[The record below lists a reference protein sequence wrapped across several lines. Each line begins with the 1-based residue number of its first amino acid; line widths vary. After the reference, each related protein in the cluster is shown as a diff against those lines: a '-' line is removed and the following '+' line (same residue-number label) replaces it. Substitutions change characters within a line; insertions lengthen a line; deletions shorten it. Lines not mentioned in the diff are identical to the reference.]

1 MKRFFTFFGYA
12 LIIFAF
18 LDFLLSWIYPDLL
31 MSWYVFS
38 NNLLGGLAV
47 ITPII
52 FYVLGSFFIKFGSN
66 ENDNI
71 EEYHKSEDQ

>member
-1 MKRFFTFFGYA
+1 MKRFFTFLGYA

-31 MSWYVFS
+31 MSWYIFS
-38 NNLLGGLAV
+38 NTLLGGLAV

-52 FYVLGSFFIKFGSN
+52 FYVLGSFLIKFGSD

-71 EEYHKSEDQ
+71 EEYHKSENQ

>member
-31 MSWYVFS
+31 MSWYIFS
-38 NNLLGGLAV
+38 NTLLGGLAV

-52 FYVLGSFFIKFGSN
+52 FYVLGSFLIKFGSD

-71 EEYHKSEDQ
+71 EEYHKSAD

>member
-1 MKRFFTFFGYA
+1 MKIFFTLFGYA

-38 NNLLGGLAV
+38 DNLLGGLAV

-52 FYVLGSFFIKFGSN
+52 FYVAGSFLIKFGSA

-71 EEYHKSEDQ
+71 EEYYKSENQ

>member
-1 MKRFFTFFGYA
+1 MKRLFTLFGYA
-12 LIIFAF
+12 LIVFAF

-31 MSWYVFS
+31 MSWYIFS
-38 NNLLGGLAV
+38 NTLLGGLAV

-52 FYVLGSFFIKFGSN
+52 FYVLGSFLIKFGSD

-71 EEYHKSEDQ
+71 EEYHKSAD

>member
-38 NNLLGGLAV
+38 NNLLGGISV

-52 FYVLGSFFIKFGSN
+52 FYVLGSFLIKFGSD

-71 EEYHKSEDQ
+71 EEYHKSAD

>member
-31 MSWYVFS
+31 MSWYIFS
-38 NNLLGGLAV
+38 NTLLGGLAV

-52 FYVLGSFFIKFGSN
+52 FYVLGSFLIKFGSD

-71 EEYHKSEDQ
+71 EEYHKSENQ

>member
-12 LIIFAF
+12 FIIFAF

-38 NNLLGGLAV
+38 DHLLGGLAV

-52 FYVLGSFFIKFGSN
+52 FYVLGSFLIKFGSD